1 MKKFIIIIVALF
13 LTAAGAGAFAFLQ
26 WQTASGL
33 AAEVEQL
40 RAQTQAQ
47 GQQLEGLARLDAL
60 VSKEKQFDAA
70 REALAGGQVLQD
82 MEAIVKASK
91 DPSAERLL
99 GLGAIRLMVKGPS
112 DPSVAEAFDRA
123 LKLADL
129 PSRLAATCAA
139 QAGILAAGG
148 KVEML
153 SECAKLRLPA
163 AQPQAIPAEA
173 SAGLAPSGSAP
184 SGSAPSVP
192 AAAAPATAAPA
203 GPAAPAP
210 APAAPA
216 DKKG

>member
-1 MKKFIIIIVALF
+1 MKKFIIVALF
-13 LTAAGAGAFAFLQ
+13 LTAAGAGGFAFLQ

-33 AAEVEQL
+33 LAEVEQL
-40 RAQTQAQ
+40 RAETQAQ

-82 MEAIVKASK
+82 MEAIVRASK

-153 SECAKLRLPA
+153 SECAKLRQPA
-163 AQPQAIPAEA
+163 AQPQAMPTEATAGAPTAE
-173 SAGLAPSGSAP
+173 PSD
-184 SGSAPSVP
+184 P

>member
-13 LTAAGAGAFAFLQ
+13 LTAAGAGGFAFLQ

-33 AAEVEQL
+33 LAEVEQL
-40 RAQTQAQ
+40 RADTQAQ

-82 MEAIVKASK
+82 MEAIVRASK

-129 PSRLAATCAA
+129 PSSLAATCAA

-153 SECAKLRLPA
+153 SECAKLRQPA
-163 AQPQAIPAEA
+163 AQPQAMPTEA
-173 SAGLAPSGSAP
+173 TAGAPTAAPSG
-184 SGSAPSVP
+184 P

>member
-1 MKKFIIIIVALF
+1 MKKFLIIIVALF
-13 LTAAGAGAFAFLQ
+13 LTAAGAGGFAFLQ

-33 AAEVEQL
+33 LAEVEQL
-40 RAQTQAQ
+40 RAETQAQ

-82 MEAIVKASK
+82 MEAIVRASK

-153 SECAKLRLPA
+153 SECAKLRQPA
-163 AQPQAIPAEA
+163 AQPQAMPTE
-173 SAGLAPSGSAP
+173 
-184 SGSAPSVP
+184 
-192 AAAAPATAAPA
+192 ATAGAPT
-203 GPAAPAP
+203 AA
-210 APAAPA
+210 
-216 DKKG
+216 

>member
-1 MKKFIIIIVALF
+1 MKKFVIIIVVLF

-26 WQTASGL
+26 WQAASSL
-33 AAEVEQL
+33 TVEVEQL
-40 RAQTQAQ
+40 RAEAQAQ
-47 GQQLEGLARLDAL
+47 GQQLESLARLDAL
-60 VSKEKQFDAA
+60 IAKEKQFDAA

-82 MEAIVKASK
+82 MEAIVRASK

-153 SECAKLRLPA
+153 SECAKLRQPA
-163 AQPQAIPAEA
+163 AQPQAMPIEA
-173 SAGLAPSGSAP
+173 TAG
-184 SGSAPSVP
+184 
-192 AAAAPATAAPA
+192 APATAAPA
-203 GPAAPAP
+203 VSAPAAPAP

-216 DKKG
+216 PAAPAPAAPADKKG

>member
-1 MKKFIIIIVALF
+1 MKKFIIIIVVLS
-13 LTAAGAGAFAFLQ
+13 LTSAGAGGFAFLQ

-33 AAEVEQL
+33 SAEVEQL
-40 RAQTQAQ
+40 RAETQAQ

-153 SECAKLRLPA
+153 SECAKLRQPA
-163 AQPQAIPAEA
+163 VQPQAMPTEA
-173 SAGLAPSGSAP
+173 TAGAPTAAPSGPAP
-184 SGSAPSVP
+184 SGP
-192 AAAAPATAAPA
+192 AAAAPATPGPA
-203 GPAAPAP
+203 GPSVPAP